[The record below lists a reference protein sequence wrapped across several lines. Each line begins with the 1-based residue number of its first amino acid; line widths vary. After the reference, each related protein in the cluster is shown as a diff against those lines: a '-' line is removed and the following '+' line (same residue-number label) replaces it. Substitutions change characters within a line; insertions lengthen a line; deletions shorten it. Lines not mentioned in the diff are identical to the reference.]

1 MSLQLD
7 TTFCKLVMWV
17 PGRPQ
22 TAGSKRGFVNPKTGG
37 VIITES
43 GSAVSKTAKKT
54 YRGDLRDAA
63 VSARRR
69 SWLVDEP
76 VTVPLAIE
84 AVFVRSRP
92 SNHLRRDGSLT
103 PLGMAARPTTRPDA
117 TKLLRAAEDALTG
130 VLWLDDSQITQQ
142 LAWKAFGDDVGLDP
156 RAEGL
161 LLHVWEARGYFGP
174 RVLSGGARDDAT

>member
-7 TTFCKLVMWV
+7 TPLPVLRMWV
-17 PGRPQ
+17 PGKPQ
-22 TAGSKRGFVNPKTGG
+22 TAGSKRGFVNPKNGK

-43 GSAVSKTAKKT
+43 ASGAAKVAKKT

-63 VSARRR
+63 VHARRV
-69 SWLVDEP
+69 SWLTDEP
-76 VTVPLAIE
+76 LRIPLAIE
-84 AVFVRSRP
+84 AVFVRARP

-103 PLGMAARPTTRPDA
+103 PLGMASRPTTRPDA

-161 LLHVWEARGYFGP
+161 LLHVWESREYRGP
-174 RVLSGGARDDAT
+174 RVDGAAA